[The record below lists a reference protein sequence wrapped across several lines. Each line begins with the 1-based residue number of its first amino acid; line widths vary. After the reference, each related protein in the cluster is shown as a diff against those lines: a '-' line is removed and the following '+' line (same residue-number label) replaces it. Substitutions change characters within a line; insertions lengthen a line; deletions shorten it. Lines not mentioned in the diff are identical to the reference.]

1 MILYGSPWISG
12 SSAMRFE
19 STVNPM
25 LASVVLSAAL
35 SAVTLTASSTP
46 PTSSTIDRS
55 RVSLIWTCTLS
66 WMCFLKPVTSTV
78 TW

>member
-1 MILYGSPWISG
+1 
-12 SSAMRFE
+12 MRFV

-25 LASVVLSAAL
+25 LPSVVFSARF

-46 PTSSTIDRS
+46 PTSSTMARS
-55 RVSLIWTCTLS
+55 RVSFICSSTLS
-66 WMCFLKPVTSTV
+66 WTCFLKPVTSTV